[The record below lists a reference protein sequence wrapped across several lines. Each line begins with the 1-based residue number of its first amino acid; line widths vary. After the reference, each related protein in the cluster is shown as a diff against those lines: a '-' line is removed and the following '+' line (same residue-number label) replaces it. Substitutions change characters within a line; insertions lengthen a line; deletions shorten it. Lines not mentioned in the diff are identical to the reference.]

1 MIDQHIG
8 IAPDLGRSSRFRLP
22 EPSIGRESYMHRAA
36 KEVMAGWLREAAA
49 EAGHDEYAQ
58 MGPLSWRVN
67 RPGPGWG
74 VWEEYPFTH
83 ARGGSEVWDEEFGD
97 DELSR
102 PWESELPPVADGR
115 ILGEKVASVADIA
128 IQHKGCI
135 IWAVEIVHKHPCPI
149 HKRAFYDHHYIGLI
163 EVRASWVMRQTK
175 RPHRLMARAGRIR
188 TVMPGTPF
196 RLMGKGDL

>member
-1 MIDQHIG
+1 MIDPQMG
-8 IAPDLGRSSRFRLP
+8 SPDRRPGTRRFSLP

-36 KEVMAGWLREAAA
+36 KEVVAGWLRDVAA
-49 EAGHDEYAQ
+49 EAGYDEYTRL
-58 MGPLSWRVN
+58 GPLSWRVN
-67 RPGPGWG
+67 RPGPSWG
-74 VWEEYPFTH
+74 IWLEYPFTD

-97 DELSR
+97 TGDC
-102 PWESELPPVADGR
+102 PWQDALPPIVDGKV
-115 ILGEKVASVADIA
+115 LGERVAAVADIA

-149 HKRAFYDHHYIGLI
+149 HKRAFYDHHHIGLI

-175 RPHRLMARAGRIR
+175 RPDGLMARAGRIR

-196 RLMGKGDL
+196 RVMKKGDL